1 MNKLVLGYVTCPNV
15 KVATELASKAVNS
28 KLAACG
34 NIIPGITSVYEWQ
47 GKVETETEGTNYKAL
62 YQPVRLFKNS
72 GIYNSIKS
80 FSFTE
85 DSRS

>member
-47 GKVETETEGTNYKAL
+47 GKVETETEGTNYNFISLVVISTRKIVQKL
-62 YQPVRLFKNS
+62 WDNDL
-72 GIYNSIKS
+72 
-80 FSFTE
+80 
-85 DSRS
+85 